1 MKKSIIVGSIALI
14 STALSCSQQPKGY
27 SITGTIPAEAQAN
40 GGYVYLMV
48 SENDEFKTIDSA
60 LIENN
65 AFTFSRRDQVD
76 PMANAMVTY
85 QREYST
91 PLILEDG
98 DIQVDMAALSATG
111 TKLND
116 ALASYMSALDS
127 IRNVLQSKAE
137 ALSEASQEEQEKGFE
152 AIEQEYD
159 NFITTN
165 AERLLDQYP
174 NTALGLQGLITL
186 ITSGNIT
193 TQEKLNNL
201 KGKISPTLLAAHPKV
216 KGLLESIENSILTQ
230 AGAKFV
236 DFEGVDDVGVPNKL
250 SDFVGKGHYT
260 LVDFWASW
268 CGPCVR
274 EMPNLIK
281 VRDRYTAKGLQIV
294 GVAVWDEMDPHLK
307 AVKEHGITWPQIFN
321 KEEATKL
328 YGISGIPQIM
338 LFAPDG
344 TIVARDLRGEA
355 IAQKLD
361 ELLQS
366 TGGKL

>member
-1 MKKSIIVGSIALI
+1 MKKSIILGSIALI
-14 STALSCSQQPKGY
+14 GSTLSCSQQPKGY

-40 GGYVYLMV
+40 GEYVYLMV
-48 SENDEFKTIDSA
+48 SEGDEFKTIDSA
-60 LIENN
+60 LIQDN
-65 AFTFSRRDQVD
+65 AFTFARRDQAD

-98 DIQVDMAALSATG
+98 DIHVDMAALSATG
-111 TKLND
+111 TTLND
-116 ALASYMSALDS
+116 AMAQYMGSLDSVRSAL
-127 IRNVLQSKAE
+127 QSRAE
-137 ALSEASQEEQEKGFE
+137 ALSELSPEEQQKGFE
-152 AIEQEYD
+152 TIEQEYD
-159 NFITTN
+159 TFITTN
-165 AERLLDQYP
+165 AGQLLDKYP

-186 ITSGNIT
+186 LTSGGIN
-193 TQEKLNNL
+193 TQEKLNDI
-201 KGKISPTLLAAHPKV
+201 KGKLSPTLLTAHPKV
-216 KGLLESIENSILTQ
+216 KTLLESVEQGIKTQ
-230 AGAKFV
+230 AGASFI
-236 DFEGVDDVGVPNKL
+236 DFEGVNDAGEPSKL

-294 GVAVWDEMDPHLK
+294 GVAVWDEMDAHLK

-361 ELLQS
+361 EILQNTS
-366 TGGKL
+366 GKL